1 MILPEAPE
9 LPYVL
14 NGSSAAAGRA
24 AQLREKIP
32 FNCLAIAAFFAA
44 VAGLFQL
51 DIRSIQKAGA
61 HGQTEQEFKTRRLRA
76 GYLIASIFVVIIG
89 YQLMQAPSEE
99 RTVTLVA
106 TLIMAGI
113 GGVVFYSTTRGTK
126 AEFEDRKARK
136 LKYALAV
143 IVIVNLL
150 RYVIEYWVR

>member
-1 MILPEAPE
+1 MMILPEAPE

-61 HGQTEQEFKTRRLRA
+61 HADRPSRSSRPA
-76 GYLIASIFVVIIG
+76 GCAPDISSRVYL
-89 YQLMQAPSEE
+89 L
-99 RTVTLVA
+99 
-106 TLIMAGI
+106 
-113 GGVVFYSTTRGTK
+113 
-126 AEFEDRKARK
+126 
-136 LKYALAV
+136 
-143 IVIVNLL
+143 
-150 RYVIEYWVR
+150 